1 MGEHLEARGCRGG
14 GHPVDQLQFPMR
26 LQQAGVRADGMHMH
40 PVQGLGG
47 GDQRIGHGAGR
58 KVDDQV
64 VDGIARSRSTTSRD
78 RMSAPTVPSATAT
91 DPRLPGRSASCRRSR
106 YDGTSNTV
114 AQVRHS
120 RPLGY
125 LAVSAIS
132 RDEVAHLARLARLAL
147 TDAEL
152 DGYAGQLDA
161 ILGHVSQISAVSTD
175 ELDEVDATS
184 SPLDAVN
191 VTRPDVIA
199 ECLTPEE
206 ALAAAPRVAEGR
218 FAVPQILGEE
228 E

>member
-1 MGEHLEARGCRGG
+1 
-14 GHPVDQLQFPMR
+14 
-26 LQQAGVRADGMHMH
+26 
-40 PVQGLGG
+40 
-47 GDQRIGHGAGR
+47 
-58 KVDDQV
+58 
-64 VDGIARSRSTTSRD
+64 
-78 RMSAPTVPSATAT
+78 MSAPTVPSATAT

-114 AQVRHS
+114 AQVRHG
-120 RPLGY
+120 RPLGC

-199 ECLTPEE
+199 ECLTPDE

-228 E
+228 Q